1 MRERA
6 RRFTCLHIAKEP
18 SSNGYLSAYISSEE
32 MDFDAKINKIFQ
44 TTSYLQGKITQ
55 NGRKPCFAEFRFV
68 WQMLGK
74 RGRNPCGN
82 MDIIYSFSVYWHQCT
97 SLPKRWTFLYIPPA
111 PHSRPHIA
119 QYATSL
125 EQGKPHPQETS
136 RAYYLNVYLWGNII
150 PWSRNCQRR
159 IKSVIHLANEQ
170 LATCHALN
178 RAF

>member
-1 MRERA
+1 M
-6 RRFTCLHIAKEP
+6 
-18 SSNGYLSAYISSEE
+18 EE
-32 MDFDAKINKIFQ
+32 NHASRSFDLF
-44 TTSYLQGKITQ
+44 GK
-55 NGRKPCFAEFRFV
+55 C
-68 WQMLGK
+68 WGK

-111 PHSRPHIA
+111 PHSLPRIA
-119 QYATSL
+119 QHATNL

-136 RAYYLNVYLWGNII
+136 RARIIINVYLWGNII
-150 PWSRNCQRR
+150 PWSRNCQRHT
-159 IKSVIHLANEQ
+159 KSVIHLTNEQ